1 MDHFIED
8 LNEDDIDDVED
19 RTNTILTQNLIGL
32 GLL

>member
-1 MDHFIED
+1 MEHFIED

-19 RTNTILTQNLIGL
+19 RTNTVITQGLLGL